1 MEIGLL
7 KMLKTVMMGIISMV
21 MAVINNA
28 RFSLLLTDAMYLER
42 VHTVNKL
49 LFVEMATHYLKPDFL
64 IRQFQL

>member
-1 MEIGLL
+1 MGLL

-28 RFSLLLTDAMYLER
+28 RFSLLLTDVLYLER
-42 VHTVNKL
+42 AHIVNKL